1 MLLTYQEEQ
10 VWILV
15 IVKMRGDIIRY
26 DPAEGCFCG
35 FVSVVK
41 WERMKV
47 GMDFFVGNSILG
59 INILLSYILPL

>member
-35 FVSVVK
+35 FVSINTL
-41 WERMKV
+41 ERV
-47 GMDFFVGNSILG
+47 EDIIDSRY
-59 INILLSYILPL
+59 SES